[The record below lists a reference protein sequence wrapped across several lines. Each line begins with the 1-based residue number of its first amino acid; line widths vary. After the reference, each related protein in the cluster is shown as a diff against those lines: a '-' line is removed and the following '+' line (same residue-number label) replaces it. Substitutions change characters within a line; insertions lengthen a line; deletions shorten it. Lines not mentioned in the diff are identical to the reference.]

1 MIERFSNASVMPKHF
16 SLWTEREVKSALWPI
31 LRHYVW
37 SLPIVTVLGFAGSAL
52 EGLGIGL
59 LVPLLTGLLGS
70 SDANSGALSLGLLTK
85 FTELFDP
92 DIRLAA
98 ISFTILALV
107 MVKGVV
113 QALNWTFISW
123 VTGQIGHRIRHTL
136 CERLLTFGYP
146 FFLGQEPARLVTIV
160 ATESWRVSD
169 AVRMVFSLV
178 TAFAA
183 VMAYSVLLFTVNWKL
198 FLAVLVGVII
208 IRLVQSLYAK
218 RLGEMSKGVAD
229 ANRGLAERMLQ
240 VVNDTRLIRIFVQ
253 EEREQK
259 SFARASEQVR
269 QAVYAVERAS
279 AYVGPMQEVL
289 LTIVFIGVLL
299 GANAAGMS
307 ASVTIAFLVLLQ
319 RMQPHLLIV
328 SRSWLGIASLRASIA
343 EVEWLLDPRG
353 KPAPPSGALLL
364 EHFSGPITFD
374 NVSFAYPSRTEGA
387 ALSNVSFTIHE
398 RGSTALIGRS
408 GAGKTTIVNML
419 CRLIEPTE
427 GKITVSGVD
436 LANIDPNTWRKKIG
450 LASQDI
456 DLIEGSIAENI
467 AYGHPGASFTE
478 IVEAAKIA
486 DADTFIQALPE
497 GYDTRI
503 GSRGIGLSGGQ
514 RQRIGFARALVKKPD
529 ILILDEATNAV
540 DGLSEQNI
548 MSILR
553 DRSCYK
559 TAIVISHRQ
568 STLACCEHGIVLEG
582 GQVVESGPLES
593 LKFYQGMALSERS
606 S

>member
-1 MIERFSNASVMPKHF
+1 MIQRFSNAGVMPKHF
-16 SLWTEREVKSALWPI
+16 SLWTEGDAKSALWPI

-37 SLPIVTVLGFAGSAL
+37 SLPVATALGFVGSAL

-59 LVPLLTGLLGS
+59 LVPLLTGLLDS
-70 SDANSGALSLGLLTK
+70 SNPNPDALPLGILSR
-85 FTELFDP
+85 FAQLFDS

-98 ISFTILALV
+98 ISMTILSLV
-107 MVKGVV
+107 MVKGIV

-123 VTGQIGHRIRHTL
+123 VTGQIGHSIRYTL

-169 AVRMVFSLV
+169 AIRMVFSLA
-178 TAFAA
+178 TALAA
-183 VMAYSVLLFTVNWKL
+183 VAAYSALLFSVNWKL
-198 FLAVLVGVII
+198 FLAVLAGVVII
-208 IRLVQSLYAK
+208 RFAQSLYAK
-218 RLGEMSKGVAD
+218 RLSQMSKGVAE

-259 SFARASEQVR
+259 SFGHASEQVR

-279 AYVGPMQEVL
+279 AYVAPMQEVL
-289 LTIVFIGVLL
+289 LTIVFVGVLL
-299 GANAAGMS
+299 GASTAGMN

-319 RMQPHLLIV
+319 RMQPHLLTV

-364 EHFSGPITFD
+364 EHFNGPIVFD
-374 NVSFAYPSRTEGA
+374 KVDFAYPSRAEGA
-387 ALSNVSFTIHE
+387 ALSKVSFTIHE
-398 RGSTALIGRS
+398 GSSTALIGRS

-419 CRLIEPTE
+419 CRLIEPTA
-427 GKITVSGVD
+427 GQITVNGVD
-436 LANIDPNTWRKKIG
+436 LNQIDPNTWRKKIG

-497 GYDTRI
+497 GYDTRV
-503 GSRGIGLSGGQ
+503 GSRGMGLSGGQ

-540 DGLSEQNI
+540 DGLSELNI
-548 MSILR
+548 MSILK

-582 GQVVESGPLES
+582 GQVVEAGSLER
-593 LKFYQGMALSERS
+593 LNFYQSMAHER
-606 S
+606 